1 MRMKQLSVGRLW
13 FLRAL
18 VLPLI
23 AYLAFSCPK
32 EDPDI
37 VVPTEPQPQ
46 QYGTPFDK
54 VPDIAD
60 VQMYEVNPR
69 VFSPQKNL
77 DGITARLDSL
87 RQLGVNVV
95 WLMPIYPTGRERS
108 VGSPYAI
115 KDYRSV
121 HPDYGNLTDL
131 RELVDKAHALDMA
144 VMLDWVANHTAW
156 DHAWIADK
164 TWYVT
169 DGSGNIVHP
178 PGTNWQDVAEL
189 NYANSKMRLEM
200 IKAMKYWVLEA
211 NVDGFRCDY
220 ATGVSSTFWK
230 QAIDTLRNI
239 PNRDLLLFAEAEDKA
254 LLNAGFDL
262 IFGWP
267 YYGRLK
273 DVFNGLPA
281 TQIHN
286 MHLTEYNGLAPGKHV
301 VRWITN
307 HDQHAWEAT
316 PQSIF
321 GSVSAATAAFVITSY
336 MGGVPLIYN
345 GQEVATPNQLPFFE
359 GTNATI
365 NWNLNPAIKA
375 EYERI
380 LNLRKNSAALRRGTL
395 TDYSSSNVAAF
406 VRKDGNEEVL
416 VLVNVRNSNQDFTLP
431 ANLRLSDWSDA
442 YSNAP
447 VSLATTVSLGAYQ
460 YRVLKR

>member
-1 MRMKQLSVGRLW
+1 MKQFFGQHRWLLGVLM
-13 FLRAL
+13 
-18 VLPLI
+18 LPLI
-23 AYLAFSCPK
+23 GYLALSCRK
-32 EDPDI
+32 DDPVI
-37 VVPTEPQPQ
+37 VDPVEPQPQ
-46 QYGTPFDK
+46 QYGTPFSN
-54 VPDIAD
+54 VPGVAD
-60 VQMYEVNPR
+60 VQMYEVNPK
-69 VFSPQKNL
+69 VFSSQKNL

-87 RQLGVNVV
+87 KQLGVNVV
-95 WLMPIYPTGRERS
+95 WLMPIYPTGSDRS

-115 KDYRSV
+115 KDFRSI

-156 DHAWIADK
+156 DNAWIANK
-164 TWYVT
+164 TWYAT
-169 DGSGNIVHP
+169 DGNGNIVHP

-189 NYANSKMRLEM
+189 NYNNSKMRLEM

-220 ATGVSSTFWK
+220 AAGVPTAFWK

-239 PNRDLLLFAEAEDKA
+239 PNRDLILFAEAEDKA
-254 LLNAGFDL
+254 LLNTGFDL

-267 YYGRLK
+267 FYGRLK
-273 DVFNGLPA
+273 DVFSGLA
-281 TQIHN
+281 ANQIYTS
-286 MHLTEYNGLAPGKHV
+286 HLSEYSGLAPGKHV

-321 GSVSAATAAFVITSY
+321 GGNSAATAAFVITSY
-336 MGGVPLIYN
+336 MGGVPLVYN

-365 NWNLNPAIKA
+365 NWSINPGIKA

-380 LNLRKNSAALRRGTL
+380 LNFRKANSALRRGTL
-395 TDYSSSNVAAF
+395 TDYSSNNVAAF

-416 VLVNVRNSNQDFTLP
+416 VLVNVRNTNQTFTLP
-431 ANLRLSDWSDA
+431 AALAQTTWTNA
-442 YSNAP
+442 YTGSTAA
-447 VSLATTVSLGAYQ
+447 LGTTVALSGYQ
-460 YRVLKR
+460 YLVLKK

>member
-1 MRMKQLSVGRLW
+1 
-13 FLRAL
+13 
-18 VLPLI
+18 
-23 AYLAFSCPK
+23 
-32 EDPDI
+32 
-37 VVPTEPQPQ
+37 
-46 QYGTPFDK
+46 
-54 VPDIAD
+54 
-60 VQMYEVNPR
+60 
-69 VFSPQKNL
+69 
-77 DGITARLDSL
+77 
-87 RQLGVNVV
+87 
-95 WLMPIYPTGRERS
+95 
-108 VGSPYAI
+108 
-115 KDYRSV
+115 SV

-239 PNRDLLLFAEAEDKA
+239 PNRDLILFAEAEDKA

-273 DVFNGLPA
+273 DVFSGLAA

-286 MHLTEYNGLAPGKHV
+286 MHLTEYNGLASGKHV

-375 EYERI
+375 EHERI

-406 VRKDGNEEVL
+406 TRKQGNEEVL

-431 ANLRLSDWSDA
+431 ANLRLSDWYDA

>member
-1 MRMKQLSVGRLW
+1 MSEVYHSKLW
-13 FLRAL
+13 AL
-18 VLPLI
+18 CLVALI
-23 AYLAFSCPK
+23 TWTASSCRK
-32 EDPDI
+32 EEP
-37 VVPTEPQPQ
+37 VVPNPEPQPQ
-46 QYGTPFDK
+46 QYGTPFAN

-69 VFSPQKNL
+69 VFSAQKNL
-77 DGITARLDSL
+77 DGITARLDSIKK
-87 RQLGVNVV
+87 LGINVV
-95 WLMPIYPTGRERS
+95 WLMPIYQTGSERS

-115 KDYRSV
+115 KDYLRIHS
-121 HPDYGNLTDL
+121 DYGNLTDL

-156 DHAWIADK
+156 DHAWTADK

-230 QAIDTLRNI
+230 QAIDTLRKI
-239 PNRDLLLFAEAEDKA
+239 PNRDLILFAEAEDKA
-254 LLNAGFDL
+254 LLNSGFDL

-273 DVFNGLPA
+273 DVFAGQAA
-281 TQIHN
+281 TQLYGT
-286 MHLTEYNGLAPGKHV
+286 HLSEYNGLASGKHIL
-301 VRWITN
+301 RWTSN
-307 HDQHAWEAT
+307 HDQHAWDGT

-321 GSVSAATAAFVITSY
+321 GSVGAATAAFVIMSY
-336 MGGVPLIYN
+336 MGGVPLMYN
-345 GQEVATPNQLPFFE
+345 GQEIATPNQLPFFE
-359 GTNATI
+359 GSNAAI

-375 EYERI
+375 EHERI
-380 LNLRKNSAALRRGTL
+380 LNFRKNSAALRRGTL

-406 VRKDGNEEVL
+406 VRKVGNEEVL
-416 VLVNVRNSNQDFTLP
+416 VLVNVRNSNQDFSLP
-431 ANLRLSDWSDA
+431 ANLRLTDWQDA
-442 YSNAP
+442 YSGAP
-447 VSLATTVSLGAYQ
+447 VSLAATVALGAHQ

>member
-1 MRMKQLSVGRLW
+1 MNKIHAPVKRLLLLP
-13 FLRAL
+13 FLIL
-18 VLPLI
+18 LGGG
-23 AYLAFSCPK
+23 LASCRKDEPVK
-32 EDPDI
+32 TDP
-37 VVPTEPQPQ
+37 EPQPQ
-46 QYGTPFDK
+46 QYGTPFAR

-77 DGITARLDSL
+77 DGITERLDSL
-87 RQLGVNVV
+87 KKLGINVV

-115 KDYRSV
+115 RDYRAI
-121 HPDYGNLTDL
+121 HPDYGNLMDL

-144 VMLDWVANHTAW
+144 VILDWVANHTSW
-156 DHAWIADK
+156 DHPWTADK

-189 NYANSKMRLEM
+189 NYANSRMRIEM

-220 ATGVSSTFWK
+220 ADGVTAAFWK

-239 PNRDLLLFAEAEDKA
+239 PRRDLILFAEAEDKN

-267 YYGRLK
+267 FYGRLK
-273 DVFNGLPA
+273 DVFGGLPA

-286 MHLTEYNGLAPGKHV
+286 VHLSEYSSLPAGKHV

-321 GSVSAATAAFVITSY
+321 GGVNAATAAFVIAAY
-336 MGGVPLIYN
+336 MGGVPLMYN
-345 GQEVATPNQLPFFE
+345 GQEVAVPNQLPFFE
-359 GTNATI
+359 GNNVAI
-365 NWNLNPAIKA
+365 NWNLNPAVKA

-380 LNLRKNSAALRRGTL
+380 LNFRKNSTALRRGAL
-395 TDYSSSNVAAF
+395 TNYSSNNVVAF
-406 VRKDGNEEVL
+406 VRKNGDDEVL
-416 VLVNVRNSNQDFTLP
+416 VLVNVRNTGQTFSLP
-431 ANLRLSDWSDA
+431 AALAHSNWQDA
-442 YSNAP
+442 YTGSAS
-447 VSLATTVSLGAYQ
+447 SLGATVSLGPHQ
-460 YRVLKR
+460 YLVLKK